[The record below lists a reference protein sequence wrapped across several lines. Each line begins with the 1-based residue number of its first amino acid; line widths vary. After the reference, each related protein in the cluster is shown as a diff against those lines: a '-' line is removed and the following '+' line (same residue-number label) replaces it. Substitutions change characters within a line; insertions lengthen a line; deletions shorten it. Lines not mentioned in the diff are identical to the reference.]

1 MRIKPEVSTVVGP
14 SDEIHWG
21 QAITMPGAYGVVEV
35 ESPNAASIGIGIL
48 TKLSDL
54 LKDPPVSLKGLEAVA
69 QDVMA
74 QAIRTLILLV
84 PVGGIVYI
92 VSFGPGAVYLK
103 RSSHVSK
110 LLNNAGALSGEV
122 KEGDTILLV
131 SESMTRAVS
140 QDKLNK
146 IFDAESLTIILHE
159 AQNDVGSA
167 GLIFHAAAPSLPVV
181 PIVRRRRHIPL
192 VTLLLLILF
201 IGSVTLG
208 VVKKVRDRGNQELQS
223 ALNEATHV
231 FEEGVAL
238 LELNPVKGRERLT
251 KAKELL
257 EPFRKEK
264 LVRDLYGRVLDNLT
278 LAMHS
283 VRAEPAV
290 FFDATLI
297 KISASVQT
305 MSLFEQSFGLF
316 DAKNRSVYILDIPSK
331 KADIVGGGVQTEG
344 TTRIAAYADILYL
357 LSKSGISTVRI
368 GDKKMIPNTIP
379 ESDAW
384 GTINSL
390 IAYGGNLYLLDTE
403 KSRIWKYVA
412 TEKGLPAGRQGF
424 SELREYL
431 NPDTLPDLSKATGMA
446 IDGSVWVGT
455 SDGKIFRFVQ
465 GKEQTF
471 VTQGVEPGLGQFLVV
486 YTSDVSKNLY
496 ILDADNKR
504 VVTIDKDGMYLA
516 QYMWEGEF
524 APTQLSVSEKEKKI
538 FLLADGK
545 IYFVELK

>member
-35 ESPNAASIGIGIL
+35 ESPNAASVGIGVL

-54 LKDPPVSLKGLEAVA
+54 LKDPPVSLKGLEGIA
-69 QDVMA
+69 QEVIVPS
-74 QAIRTLILLV
+74 IRTLILLV
-84 PVGGIVYI
+84 PVGGIIYI
-92 VSFGPGAVYLK
+92 VSMGVGAAYLK
-103 RSSHVSK
+103 RGNTVSP
-110 LLNNAGALSGEV
+110 LLRRAGTLSGEV
-122 KEGDTILLV
+122 KDGDTILLV
-131 SESMTRAVS
+131 SESMARAVS
-140 QDKLNK
+140 LEKLTHDV
-146 IFDAESLTIILHE
+146 FDAESLTIILHE

-208 VVKKVRDRGNQELQS
+208 VVKKVRDRGNQELRS

-290 FFDATLI
+290 FFDATLM
-297 KISASVQT
+297 KSSASVQT

-316 DAKNRSVYILDIPSK
+316 DIKNRSVYVLDIRSK

-379 ESDAW
+379 GSDAW

-403 KSRIWKYVA
+403 KSRIWKYVV
-412 TEKGLPAGRQGF
+412 TEKGF

-471 VTQGVEPGLGQFLVV
+471 VAQGVEPGLGQLLVV